1 MEEGLEAPKDTKKDE
16 RSKKEEFLIEAKNFF
31 EFHKKELGESIR
43 KDQNVVH
50 LDFIN
55 LTEFSNKLSDEI
67 LVDPEESLS
76 LFELALEELG
86 LIENARVR
94 LVNLPKSQEIKV
106 RNIRSK
112 HLNEMIIIE
121 GIIRQ
126 SSDVRPQVVNAKF
139 ECPSCGTIISVLQIE
154 KKFREPSRCSCGRR
168 GGFRLL
174 SKEMVDTQRLVIEES
189 PESLS
194 GGEQPKRINVFLK
207 EDLVEPKME
216 EKTTPGARV
225 KIIGVLKEVPVPLAS
240 GGLSTRFEL
249 AIEVNNIIPLEE
261 TFEELD
267 INEED
272 ETQILELAQDPRVFE
287 KLAKSI
293 TPSVWGYEE
302 IKKSLVLQ
310 LFGGVQKTL
319 ADGQTSRGDIHILLI
334 GDPGVAKSIG
344 AKEKIMY
351 YTKKEV
357 GYDHIENLFRKF
369 GKTPKNLKCLT
380 INQKNHKAEWQKVDE
395 IIKHAPEKKLIKI
408 ETSHGKSIIATK
420 DHSFITLSKEGKIIP
435 IKGEKL
441 NKNSYLPIPIN
452 FHKEIIK
459 EIDIKNIKTTKT
471 NSKKFQDH
479 LKLNKKIGF
488 FFGIFL
494 SEGYI
499 RSGKSIII
507 SNKNKKIKE
516 KVEEFAKEI
525 NLDSKKNNK
534 EIILNS
540 TTLCNLL
547 KHFCYDE
554 SKKENT
560 KTKGNISRIKKIPA
574 FSFFAPRDFIQGLIS
589 GLFSGDGRFIKNK
602 TRIKGVEL
610 VTISENLAQG
620 TSDLLFS
627 IGILNKINKSEYT
640 YKNKKTRYYK
650 ISVPSQAIKKFRKNF
665 NFYGREFLKYPP
677 PIYSYNNLIPCG
689 EIVYKV
695 VKKLGYNSR
704 KTGDRT
710 FAAMMRTVKKRGTI
724 GRLRLRKIIKKFE
737 YKAETKIKELDILKK
752 IAYSPI
758 IWSKIEKIET
768 LKEKQKE
775 VYDLNIPTTNT
786 FVSNGIGVHNSVT
799 LTFMAR
805 ISPKGRYVVGK
816 STSGAGLTAT
826 VVRDEYLRGWSL
838 EAGAMVLAN
847 KGLVCIDELEKMDPQ
862 DRSAMHEAMEQ
873 QCMLPDFK
881 LMLSDGRNV
890 RIGKLVDNL
899 MEKNKKRVYK
909 GKNCEILP
917 VKNIELLST
926 DFKNHFPQKASRI
939 SRHLA
944 PKEFTKIILTN
955 GNEIT
960 VTPEHPCW
968 IVENSEIKTI
978 PAEKLK
984 ESMFFP
990 IPSKLNIKS
999 KSYKKEN
1006 DYLCKILGYHISD
1019 GCYELNRGKKTG
1031 IQFWNNDE
1039 TLIKEYKNIIEKYFK
1054 VKPLITKRNHQ
1065 FAVRV
1070 ISKKVVEEF
1079 NELDKNLL
1087 EKGEIKKIPEKI
1099 MNLPEENIRY
1109 LLRALY
1115 DGDGSVSFQK
1125 RNGCRISFVSQNRE
1139 LVKQMSNLL
1148 LRFEIQSSIFRDN
1161 HSKVWRLDISGQENL
1176 GRFLRRISFLSKH
1189 KKQKLREYYEKTK
1202 TYRTIKDI
1210 IPGCTNKINKIF
1222 KELKIS
1228 QRKAIGHS
1236 IDLGVEKH
1244 RLFLQKLVLIAQEK
1258 LNENIKQN
1266 PELIS
1271 EYGKIIKELEDIKK
1285 LAFGYARWMKIKK
1298 VEKIKNKNIKW
1309 VYDVTIEP
1317 YHTFISNGMILHNT
1331 VTISKANVQATLRAE
1346 TSVLAAANPKFGRF
1360 DPYQSVAQQID
1371 IPPTLINRFDVIFTL
1386 RDIPDKIKDEKIAT
1400 HVLLEHQ
1407 KEGEDMLIPR
1417 DLFRKYIA
1425 YAKQKI
1431 TPVLTDEAV
1440 DELKKFYVELRNRPV
1455 SSESAMRPIPI
1466 SARQLQALI
1475 RMSEASAK
1483 IRLSKTVTKDDAKE
1497 AIELMKYYLMQVGY
1511 DYESKT
1517 FDIDKIYTGMTASK
1531 RNKVLI
1537 VREVINGLKER
1548 LGELIPIEEIEKE
1561 LEDKLTKDEIDYAIN
1576 ELIKNSV
1583 IYQPRQGYVQK
1594 L

>member
-1 MEEGLEAPKDTKKDE
+1 MEEEIEAPENTKKDE
-16 RSKKEEFLIEAKNFF
+16 RSKREEFLIEAKNFF
-31 EFHKKELGESIR
+31 EFHKKELG
-43 KDQNVVH
+43 KDIKKGDNVIH
-50 LDFIN
+50 LNFIK

-67 LVDPEESLS
+67 LSDPEESLN

-86 LIENARVR
+86 LVENARIR

-139 ECPSCGTIISVLQIE
+139 ECPSCGTVISVLQIE
-154 KKFREPSRCSCGRR
+154 KKFREPTRCSCGRR
-168 GGFRLL
+168 GGFKLL

-225 KIIGVLKEVPVPLAS
+225 KIIGILKEVPVPLHS

-249 AIEVNNIIPLEE
+249 AVEVNNIIPLEE

-272 ETQILELAQDPRVFE
+272 ESQILELAQDPRVFE
-287 KLAKSI
+287 KLARSI

-302 IKKSLVLQ
+302 IKKALVLQ

-319 ADGQTSRGDIHILLI
+319 ADGQISRGDIHILLV
-334 GDPGVAKSIG
+334 GDPGVAKS
-344 AKEKIMY
+344 
-351 YTKKEV
+351 
-357 GYDHIENLFRKF
+357 
-369 GKTPKNLKCLT
+369 
-380 INQKNHKAEWQKVDE
+380 
-395 IIKHAPEKKLIKI
+395 
-408 ETSHGKSIIATK
+408 
-420 DHSFITLSKEGKIIP
+420 
-435 IKGEKL
+435 
-441 NKNSYLPIPIN
+441 
-452 FHKEIIK
+452 
-459 EIDIKNIKTTKT
+459 
-471 NSKKFQDH
+471 
-479 LKLNKKIGF
+479 
-488 FFGIFL
+488 
-494 SEGYI
+494 
-499 RSGKSIII
+499 
-507 SNKNKKIKE
+507 
-516 KVEEFAKEI
+516 
-525 NLDSKKNNK
+525 
-534 EIILNS
+534 
-540 TTLCNLL
+540 
-547 KHFCYDE
+547 
-554 SKKENT
+554 
-560 KTKGNISRIKKIPA
+560 
-574 FSFFAPRDFIQGLIS
+574 
-589 GLFSGDGRFIKNK
+589 
-602 TRIKGVEL
+602 
-610 VTISENLAQG
+610 
-620 TSDLLFS
+620 
-627 IGILNKINKSEYT
+627 
-640 YKNKKTRYYK
+640 
-650 ISVPSQAIKKFRKNF
+650 
-665 NFYGREFLKYPP
+665 
-677 PIYSYNNLIPCG
+677 
-689 EIVYKV
+689 
-695 VKKLGYNSR
+695 
-704 KTGDRT
+704 
-710 FAAMMRTVKKRGTI
+710 
-724 GRLRLRKIIKKFE
+724 
-737 YKAETKIKELDILKK
+737 
-752 IAYSPI
+752 
-758 IWSKIEKIET
+758 
-768 LKEKQKE
+768 
-775 VYDLNIPTTNT
+775 
-786 FVSNGIGVHNSVT
+786 VT
-799 LTFMAR
+799 LGFMAK

-816 STSGAGLTAT
+816 SASGAGLTAT

-890 RIGKLVDNL
+890 KIGKLVDNL

-917 VKNIELLST
+917 VKDIELLST

-968 IVENSEIKTI
+968 IVENGEIKTI
-978 PAEKLK
+978 SAEKLK
-984 ESMFFP
+984 EGMFFP

-999 KSYKKEN
+999 KPYKKEN

-1031 IQFWNNDE
+1031 IQFWNNNE
-1039 TLIKEYKNIIEKYFK
+1039 ILIKDYCESIEKYFSK
-1054 VKPLITKRNHQ
+1054 KPLIVKRDKQ
-1065 FAVRV
+1065 FAARV
-1070 ISKKVVEEF
+1070 ISKKIVKYLEK
-1079 NELDKNLL
+1079 LDKNLL
-1087 EKGEIKKIPEKI
+1087 EKGDKKTIPSKI
-1099 MNLPEENIRY
+1099 MQLPKENVKY

-1115 DGDGSVSFQK
+1115 DGDGSVIFQK
-1125 RNGCRISFVSQNRE
+1125 RGGCRISFVSQNRE
-1139 LVKQMSNLL
+1139 LEEQMSILL
-1148 LRFEIQSSIFRDN
+1148 LRFGIQSSIFWDN

-1176 GRFLRRISFLSKH
+1176 GKFLLNISFLSKH
-1189 KKQKLREYYEKTK
+1189 KKYRLKNYHEKNK

-1210 IPGCTNKINKIF
+1210 IPGCTNKIDEIF
-1222 KELKIS
+1222 KKLKIS
-1228 QRKAIGHS
+1228 QRKTIGHS
-1236 IDLGVEKH
+1236 IDKGVEKH

-1258 LNENIKQN
+1258 LEKDLKENPN
-1266 PELIS
+1266 LLS
-1271 EYGKIIKELEDIKK
+1271 EYSQIINDLEEIRK
-1285 LAFGYARWMKIKK
+1285 LAFGNARWMKIRK
-1298 VEKIKNKNIKW
+1298 VSKIKNQDIKW
-1309 VYDVTIEP
+1309 VYDITIEP
-1317 YHTFISNGMILHNT
+1317 YHTFISNNMILHNT

-1400 HVLLEHQ
+1400 HVLSEHKKQ
-1407 KEGEDMLIPR
+1407 GEDMLIPR

-1425 YAKQKI
+1425 YSKQRIK
-1431 TPVLTDEAV
+1431 PELSDESI
-1440 DELKKFYVELRNRPV
+1440 DEIKKFYVELRNRPV

-1483 IRLSKTVTKDDAKE
+1483 IRLSKTVTKDDARE

-1537 VREVINGLKER
+1537 VRETITELKER